1 MTSLRFVEQLR
12 DLVGGVEVV
21 LSDIW
26 GVVHNGLE
34 SFPEACAA
42 LHSYRQQG
50 GTVILITNA
59 PRPADSVQRQLRKLG
74 VADETYDAIVSSGDL
89 TRHFVA
95 DHPGKK
101 IYWVGPDRD
110 SSIHRG
116 LDAVMTPLEAAD
128 YIICTGLFD
137 DETES
142 AEDYRAM
149 LTQALERKLPL
160 ICANPDIVVERGDR
174 LIYCAGAV
182 AELYRE
188 LGGEVI
194 FYGKPHR
201 PIYERAMQLAAER
214 RGHASRAQ
222 QGAGDRRF
230 RPHGSRRRPWF
241 RDRLPVRHP
250 RHPCRG
256 IRRGRPARP
265 GLGEGIVRPPAP
277 RPDAGVAVVRRRL
290 LPQNARRHARE
301 SGYPVR
307 RGLSF
312 SSLTSLEYWVARVEP
327 GDDSCASREVMALT
341 PSPYPER
348 PPRSWSSASRR

>member
-1 MTSLRFVEQLR
+1 MTSLRFAERLS
-12 DLVGGVEVV
+12 DLVDGVEVI

-34 SFPEACAA
+34 SFPEACEA
-42 LHSYRQQG
+42 LHTYRQRG

-89 TRHFVA
+89 TRSFVA

-101 IYWVGPDRD
+101 MFWIGPDRD

-116 LDAVMTPLEAAD
+116 LDAVMAPLEQAD
-128 YIICTGLFD
+128 YIVCTGLFD

-149 LTQALERKLPL
+149 MLQAREHKLPL

-174 LIYCAGAV
+174 LIYCAGAI

-188 LGGEVI
+188 LGGEAI

-201 PIYERAMQLAAER
+201 PIYERAMALAAER
-214 RGHASRAQ
+214 RGKPTPLDRVLAIGDSVRTDLT
-222 QGAGDRRF
+222 GALGFGIDCLF
-230 RPHGSRRRPWF
+230 
-241 RDRLPVRHP
+241 LT
-250 RHPCRG
+250 RG
-256 IRRGRPARP
+256 IHSEEF
-265 GLGEGIVRPPAP
+265 EGIDQLDPASVKELF
-277 RPDAGVAVVRRRL
+277 G
-290 LPQNARRHARE
+290 H
-301 SGYPVR
+301 
-307 RGLSF
+307 
-312 SSLTSLEYWVARVEP
+312 
-327 GDDSCASREVMALT
+327 
-341 PSPYPER
+341 
-348 PPRSWSSASRR
+348 PPRALMRELRW

>member
-1 MTSLRFVEQLR
+1 MTTLRFAERLR
-12 DLVGGVEVV
+12 DLVDGVDVI

-34 SFPEACAA
+34 AFPEACEA
-42 LHSYRQQG
+42 LHTYRQRG

-74 VADETYDAIVSSGDL
+74 VADEIYDAIVSSGDL
-89 TRHFVA
+89 TRHFIA

-101 IYWVGPDRD
+101 MFWIGPERD

-116 LDAVMTPLEAAD
+116 LDAVMAPLEQAD
-128 YIICTGLFD
+128 YIVCTGLFD

-149 LTQALERKLPL
+149 MLQARDHRLPL

-174 LIYCAGAV
+174 LIYCAGAI

-201 PIYERAMQLAAER
+201 PIYERAMALAAER
-214 RGHASRAQ
+214 RGQPAPLDRVLAIGDSVRTDLT
-222 QGAGDRRF
+222 GALGFGIDCLF
-230 RPHGSRRRPWF
+230 
-241 RDRLPVRHP
+241 LT
-250 RHPCRG
+250 RG
-256 IRRGRPARP
+256 IHSEEF
-265 GLGEGIVRPPAP
+265 EGIDQLDPASVKELF
-277 RPDAGVAVVRRRL
+277 G
-290 LPQNARRHARE
+290 H
-301 SGYPVR
+301 
-307 RGLSF
+307 
-312 SSLTSLEYWVARVEP
+312 
-327 GDDSCASREVMALT
+327 
-341 PSPYPER
+341 
-348 PPRSWSSASRR
+348 PPRALMRELRW

>member
-1 MTSLRFVEQLR
+1 MKSLPFIEKLR
-12 DLVGGVEVV
+12 DVVAGVEVV

-34 SFPEACAA
+34 AFPEACEA
-42 LHSYRQQG
+42 LHTYRQRG

-101 IYWVGPDRD
+101 IFWVGPERD

-116 LDAVMTPLEAAD
+116 LDAPLTPLEAAD

-142 AEDYRAM
+142 AEDYRSM
-149 LTQALERKLPL
+149 LLQARERRLTL

-174 LIYCAGAV
+174 LIYCAGAI

-201 PIYERAMQLAAER
+201 PIYERAMALAAEQ
-214 RGHASRAQ
+214 RGKAAEPGRVLAIGDSVRTDLA
-222 QGAGDRRF
+222 GA
-230 RPHGSRRRPWF
+230 H
-241 RDRLPVRHP
+241 
-250 RHPCRG
+250 
-256 IRRGRPARP
+256 
-265 GLGEGIVRPPAP
+265 GLGFACRFVTRGFIS
-277 RPDAGVAVVRRRL
+277 G
-290 LPQNARRHARE
+290 E
-301 SGYPVR
+301 SEA
-307 RGLSF
+307 
-312 SSLTSLEYWVARVEP
+312 T
-327 GDDSCASREVMALT
+327 T
-341 PSPYPER
+341 
-348 PPRSWSSASRR
+348 RS

>member
-12 DLVGGVEVV
+12 GLVDGVEVI

-34 SFPEACAA
+34 SFPEACEA
-42 LHSYRQQG
+42 LHTYRQRG

-89 TRHFVA
+89 TRNFVA

-101 IYWVGPDRD
+101 MFWIGPDRD

-116 LDAVMTPLEAAD
+116 LDAVMAPLEQAD
-128 YIICTGLFD
+128 YIVCTGLFD

-149 LTQALERKLPL
+149 MLQAREHKLPL

-174 LIYCAGAV
+174 LIYCAGAI

-201 PIYERAMQLAAER
+201 PIYERAMALAAER
-214 RGHASRAQ
+214 RGQPTSLDRVLAIGDSVRTDLT
-222 QGAGDRRF
+222 GALGFGIDCLF
-230 RPHGSRRRPWF
+230 
-241 RDRLPVRHP
+241 LT
-250 RHPCRG
+250 RG
-256 IRRGRPARP
+256 IHSEEF
-265 GLGEGIVRPPAP
+265 EGIDQLDPASVKELF
-277 RPDAGVAVVRRRL
+277 G
-290 LPQNARRHARE
+290 H
-301 SGYPVR
+301 
-307 RGLSF
+307 
-312 SSLTSLEYWVARVEP
+312 
-327 GDDSCASREVMALT
+327 
-341 PSPYPER
+341 
-348 PPRSWSSASRR
+348 PPRALMRELRW

>member
-1 MTSLRFVEQLR
+1 MTTLRFVERLR
-12 DLVGGVEVV
+12 DLVEGVEVV

-34 SFPEACAA
+34 AFPEACEA
-42 LHSYRQQG
+42 LHTYRQRG

-101 IYWVGPDRD
+101 IFWIGPERD

-116 LDAVMTPLEAAD
+116 LDAVMAPLEQAD
-128 YIICTGLFD
+128 YIVCTGLFD
-137 DETES
+137 DEIES

-149 LTQALERKLPL
+149 LLQAREHKLPL

-174 LIYCAGAV
+174 LIYCAGAI

-188 LGGEVI
+188 LGGEAI

-201 PIYERAMQLAAER
+201 PIYERAMALAAER
-214 RGHASRAQ
+214 RGHPAPLDRVLAIGDSVRTDLT
-222 QGAGDRRF
+222 GALGFGIDCLF
-230 RPHGSRRRPWF
+230 
-241 RDRLPVRHP
+241 LT
-250 RHPCRG
+250 RG
-256 IRRGRPARP
+256 IHSEEF
-265 GLGEGIVRPPAP
+265 EGIDQLDPASVKELF
-277 RPDAGVAVVRRRL
+277 G
-290 LPQNARRHARE
+290 H
-301 SGYPVR
+301 
-307 RGLSF
+307 
-312 SSLTSLEYWVARVEP
+312 
-327 GDDSCASREVMALT
+327 
-341 PSPYPER
+341 
-348 PPRSWSSASRR
+348 PPRALMRELRW

>member
-12 DLVGGVEVV
+12 DLVDGKEVV

-34 SFPEACAA
+34 AFPEACEA
-42 LHSYRQQG
+42 LHTYRKNG

-74 VADETYDAIVSSGDL
+74 VADDVYDAIVSSGDL
-89 TRHFVA
+89 TRLFVA

-101 IYWVGPDRD
+101 MFWLGPERD

-116 LDAVMTPLEAAD
+116 LDPLIAPLEQAD
-128 YIICTGLFD
+128 YIVCTGLFD

-149 LTQALERKLPL
+149 MLQARERKLTL
-160 ICANPDIVVERGDR
+160 VCANPDIVVERGDR
-174 LIYCAGAV
+174 LIYCAGAI

-201 PIYERAMQLAAER
+201 PIYERAMAIAAER
-214 RGHASRAQ
+214 RGSPVPLDRVLAIGDSVRTDLT
-222 QGAGDRRF
+222 GALGFGIDCLF
-230 RPHGSRRRPWF
+230 
-241 RDRLPVRHP
+241 VT
-250 RHPCRG
+250 RG
-256 IRRGRPARP
+256 IHSVEF
-265 GLGEGIVRPPAP
+265 EGIDQLDPASVKELFGHPP
-277 RPDAGVAVVRRRL
+277 R
-290 LPQNARRHARE
+290 
-301 SGYPVR
+301 
-307 RGLSF
+307 
-312 SSLTSLEYWVARVEP
+312 
-327 GDDSCASREVMALT
+327 ALT
-341 PSPYPER
+341 RELR
-348 PPRSWSSASRR
+348 W

>member
-1 MTSLRFVEQLR
+1 MTLRFVEKLR
-12 DLVGGVEVV
+12 DVVDGVEVV

-42 LHSYRQQG
+42 LHSYRQRG
-50 GTVILITNA
+50 GVVILITNA

-101 IYWVGPDRD
+101 LYWVGPERD

-116 LDAVMTPLEAAD
+116 LDPVMSGLDGAD

-142 AEDYRAM
+142 AEDYRPM
-149 LTQALERKLPL
+149 LTNALARNVPL

-174 LIYCAGAV
+174 LIYCAGAI

-188 LGGEVI
+188 LGGEVV

-201 PIYERAMQLAAER
+201 PIYERAMALAAER
-214 RGHASRAQ
+214 RGHPAELRQVLAIGDSVRTDLA
-222 QGAGDRRF
+222 GA
-230 RPHGSRRRPWF
+230 HGF
-241 RDRLPVRHP
+241 GIDCLFVT
-250 RHPCRG
+250 RG
-256 IRRGRPARP
+256 IHAEEFAGIDQLDPASVKELF
-265 GLGEGIVRPPAP
+265 G
-277 RPDAGVAVVRRRL
+277 
-290 LPQNARRHARE
+290 H
-301 SGYPVR
+301 
-307 RGLSF
+307 
-312 SSLTSLEYWVARVEP
+312 
-327 GDDSCASREVMALT
+327 
-341 PSPYPER
+341 
-348 PPRSWSSASRR
+348 PPRALMRELRW

>member
-1 MTSLRFVEQLR
+1 MTSLRFVERLR
-12 DLVGGVEVV
+12 DLIGGVELV

-34 SFPEACAA
+34 SFPEACEA
-42 LHSYRQQG
+42 LQTFRQQG
-50 GTVILITNA
+50 GTFILITNA

-101 IYWVGPDRD
+101 IFWVGPERD

-116 LDAVMTPLEAAD
+116 LDATLTSLEAAD

-149 LTQALERKLPL
+149 LLQARERGLTL
-160 ICANPDIVVERGDR
+160 VCANPDIVVERGDR
-174 LIYCAGAV
+174 LIYCAGAI

-201 PIYERAMQLAAER
+201 PIYERAMALAAEQ
-214 RGHASRAQ
+214 RGKPAEPGRVLAIGDSVRTDLA
-222 QGAGDRRF
+222 GAHEFGIDCLF
-230 RPHGSRRRPWF
+230 
-241 RDRLPVRHP
+241 VT
-250 RHPCRG
+250 RG
-256 IRRGRPARP
+256 IHSEEF
-265 GLGEGIVRPPAP
+265 EGIDQLDPASVKELF
-277 RPDAGVAVVRRRL
+277 G
-290 LPQNARRHARE
+290 H
-301 SGYPVR
+301 
-307 RGLSF
+307 
-312 SSLTSLEYWVARVEP
+312 
-327 GDDSCASREVMALT
+327 
-341 PSPYPER
+341 
-348 PPRSWSSASRR
+348 PPRALMRELRW

>member
-1 MTSLRFVEQLR
+1 MTSLRFVERLS
-12 DLVGGVEVV
+12 DLVDGVEVI

-34 SFPEACAA
+34 AFPVACEA
-42 LHSYRQQG
+42 LHTFRQRG

-89 TRHFVA
+89 TRLFVA

-101 IYWVGPDRD
+101 MFWLGPERD

-116 LDAVMTPLEAAD
+116 LDAVIAPLEQAD
-128 YIICTGLFD
+128 YIVCTGLFD
-137 DETES
+137 DETET

-149 LTQALERKLPL
+149 MLQARERKLTL

-174 LIYCAGAV
+174 LIYCAGAI

-201 PIYERAMQLAAER
+201 PIYERAMALAAER
-214 RGHASRAQ
+214 SGHKAQ
-222 QGAGDRRF
+222 LNRVLAIGDSVRTDLTGA
-230 RPHGSRRRPWF
+230 HGF
-241 RDRLPVRHP
+241 GIDCLFVT
-250 RHPCRG
+250 RG
-256 IRRGRPARP
+256 IHSEEF
-265 GLGEGIVRPPAP
+265 EGIDQLDPASVKELF
-277 RPDAGVAVVRRRL
+277 G
-290 LPQNARRHARE
+290 H
-301 SGYPVR
+301 
-307 RGLSF
+307 
-312 SSLTSLEYWVARVEP
+312 
-327 GDDSCASREVMALT
+327 
-341 PSPYPER
+341 
-348 PPRSWSSASRR
+348 PPRALMRELRW

>member
-12 DLVGGVEVV
+12 GLVDGVEVI

-34 SFPEACAA
+34 SFPEACEA
-42 LHSYRQQG
+42 LHTYRQRG

-89 TRHFVA
+89 TRNFVA

-101 IYWVGPDRD
+101 MFWIGPERD

-116 LDAVMTPLEAAD
+116 LDAAMAPLEQAD
-128 YIICTGLFD
+128 YIVCTGLFD

-149 LTQALERKLPL
+149 MLQAREHKLPL

-174 LIYCAGAV
+174 LIYCAGAI

-201 PIYERAMQLAAER
+201 PIYERAMALAAER
-214 RGHASRAQ
+214 RGQPTSLDRVLAIGDSVRTDLT
-222 QGAGDRRF
+222 GALGFGIDCLF
-230 RPHGSRRRPWF
+230 
-241 RDRLPVRHP
+241 LT
-250 RHPCRG
+250 RG
-256 IRRGRPARP
+256 IHSEEF
-265 GLGEGIVRPPAP
+265 EGIDQLDPASVKELF
-277 RPDAGVAVVRRRL
+277 G
-290 LPQNARRHARE
+290 H
-301 SGYPVR
+301 
-307 RGLSF
+307 
-312 SSLTSLEYWVARVEP
+312 
-327 GDDSCASREVMALT
+327 
-341 PSPYPER
+341 
-348 PPRSWSSASRR
+348 PPRALMRELRW

>member
-1 MTSLRFVEQLR
+1 MTSLRFAERLS
-12 DLVGGVEVV
+12 DLVDGVEVI

-34 SFPEACAA
+34 SFPEACEA
-42 LHSYRQQG
+42 LHTYRQRG

-89 TRHFVA
+89 TRNFVA

-101 IYWVGPDRD
+101 IFWLGPDRD

-116 LDAVMTPLEAAD
+116 LDAVMAPLEQAD
-128 YIICTGLFD
+128 YIVCTGLFD

-149 LTQALERKLPL
+149 LLQAREHKLPL

-174 LIYCAGAV
+174 LIYCAGAI

-188 LGGEVI
+188 LGGEAI

-201 PIYERAMQLAAER
+201 PIYERAMALATER
-214 RGHASRAQ
+214 RGHPTSLDRVLAIGDSVRTDLT
-222 QGAGDRRF
+222 GALGFGIDCLF
-230 RPHGSRRRPWF
+230 
-241 RDRLPVRHP
+241 LT
-250 RHPCRG
+250 RG
-256 IRRGRPARP
+256 IHSEEF
-265 GLGEGIVRPPAP
+265 EGIDQLDPASVKELF
-277 RPDAGVAVVRRRL
+277 G
-290 LPQNARRHARE
+290 H
-301 SGYPVR
+301 
-307 RGLSF
+307 
-312 SSLTSLEYWVARVEP
+312 
-327 GDDSCASREVMALT
+327 
-341 PSPYPER
+341 
-348 PPRSWSSASRR
+348 PPRALMRELRW

>member
-12 DLVGGVEVV
+12 GLVDGVEVI

-34 SFPEACAA
+34 SFPEACEA
-42 LHSYRQQG
+42 LHTYRQRG

-74 VADETYDAIVSSGDL
+74 VADQTYDAIVSSGDL
-89 TRHFVA
+89 TRNFVA

-101 IYWVGPDRD
+101 IFWIGPERD

-116 LDAVMTPLEAAD
+116 LDAVMAPLEQAD

-149 LTQALERKLPL
+149 MLQAREHKLPL

-174 LIYCAGAV
+174 LIYCAGAI

-188 LGGEVI
+188 LGGEAI

-201 PIYERAMQLAAER
+201 PIYERAMALAAER
-214 RGHASRAQ
+214 RGRPTSLDRVLAIGDSVRTDLT
-222 QGAGDRRF
+222 GALGFGIDCLF
-230 RPHGSRRRPWF
+230 
-241 RDRLPVRHP
+241 LT
-250 RHPCRG
+250 RG
-256 IRRGRPARP
+256 IHSEEF
-265 GLGEGIVRPPAP
+265 EGIDQLDPASVKELF
-277 RPDAGVAVVRRRL
+277 G
-290 LPQNARRHARE
+290 H
-301 SGYPVR
+301 
-307 RGLSF
+307 
-312 SSLTSLEYWVARVEP
+312 
-327 GDDSCASREVMALT
+327 
-341 PSPYPER
+341 
-348 PPRSWSSASRR
+348 PPRALMRELRW

>member
-1 MTSLRFVEQLR
+1 MTSLRFVERLR
-12 DLVGGVEVV
+12 DLIGGVELV

-34 SFPEACAA
+34 LFPEACEA
-42 LHSYRQQG
+42 LQTFRQQG

-74 VADETYDAIVSSGDL
+74 VTDETYDAIVSSGDL

-101 IYWVGPDRD
+101 IFWVGPERD

-116 LDAVMTPLEAAD
+116 LDATLTSLEEAD

-149 LTQALERKLPL
+149 LLQARERGLTL
-160 ICANPDIVVERGDR
+160 VCANPDIVVERGDR
-174 LIYCAGAV
+174 LIYCAGAI

-201 PIYERAMQLAAER
+201 PIYERAMALAAEQ
-214 RGHASRAQ
+214 RGKPAEPGRVLAIGDSVRTDLA
-222 QGAGDRRF
+222 GAHEFGIDCLF
-230 RPHGSRRRPWF
+230 
-241 RDRLPVRHP
+241 VT
-250 RHPCRG
+250 RG
-256 IRRGRPARP
+256 IHSEEF
-265 GLGEGIVRPPAP
+265 EGIDQLDPASVKELF
-277 RPDAGVAVVRRRL
+277 G
-290 LPQNARRHARE
+290 H
-301 SGYPVR
+301 
-307 RGLSF
+307 
-312 SSLTSLEYWVARVEP
+312 
-327 GDDSCASREVMALT
+327 
-341 PSPYPER
+341 
-348 PPRSWSSASRR
+348 PPRALMRELRW